1 MDKLPAP
8 REAGVGSL
16 ERADMNMYRIP
27 TPVRVTLLVL
37 LVPLA
42 AACAPSTVA
51 TPTPVSPALDAAA
64 AITAA
69 GVGHEVQALAHDST
83 RGRDTPSPELEK
95 AALYLEHRFRELGL
109 EPAGENGTYVQRWD
123 YDVVALDREATA
135 IRIQGQEVLA
145 PTYEADFFLV
155 PGFQTDTEARA
166 HYVGVAGDVRSVPGA
181 ARGAFMVFDLPGSE
195 VNREWQQRLDAAL
208 QPAMAGGPAGIIFVL
223 DPEFPRDILTQLA
236 GPTAGQQAPF
246 PLIGIAHEAARD
258 LFDAAGVDL
267 AAARADGA
275 PSALGDVVVEVTV
288 ARTRETHRPPNVVG
302 VRRGSD
308 PSLRDTYVVVTA
320 HFDHLGVGN
329 PDEAGDSIYNGA
341 DDNASGT
348 AALLEM
354 ARATMALPEAPARSI
369 LFLAVSG
376 EEKGLL
382 GSRAFVESP
391 TVPLSGI
398 VANIN
403 LDMVGRN
410 HPDTVIAIGQEYS
423 TLENVIRRVADRPGL
438 GLEVIED
445 PEPEKMFFFRS
456 DQLSFVQRGIPAVFF
471 TTGDHPDYHQ
481 QSDRP
486 ERIDNDKLA
495 RVARL
500 AFHLA
505 YEIAMDP
512 APPEWTEAGW
522 REVETMLQGM
532 AF

>member
-1 MDKLPAP
+1 
-8 REAGVGSL
+8 
-16 ERADMNMYRIP
+16 
-27 TPVRVTLLVL
+27 
-37 LVPLA
+37 
-42 AACAPSTVA
+42 
-51 TPTPVSPALDAAA
+51 
-64 AITAA
+64 
-69 GVGHEVQALAHDST
+69 
-83 RGRDTPSPELEK
+83 
-95 AALYLEHRFRELGL
+95 
-109 EPAGENGTYVQRWD
+109 
-123 YDVVALDREATA
+123 
-135 IRIQGQEVLA
+135 
-145 PTYEADFFLV
+145 
-155 PGFQTDTEARA
+155 
-166 HYVGVAGDVRSVPGA
+166 
-181 ARGAFMVFDLPGSE
+181 
-195 VNREWQQRLDAAL
+195 
-208 QPAMAGGPAGIIFVL
+208 
-223 DPEFPRDILTQLA
+223 
-236 GPTAGQQAPF
+236 
-246 PLIGIAHEAARD
+246 
-258 LFDAAGVDL
+258 
-267 AAARADGA
+267 
-275 PSALGDVVVEVTV
+275 
-288 ARTRETHRPPNVVG
+288 
-302 VRRGSD
+302 
-308 PSLRDTYVVVTA
+308 
-320 HFDHLGVGN
+320 VGN
-329 PDEAGDSIYNGA
+329 PDEGGDSIYNGA

-382 GSRAFVESP
+382 GSRAFVEAP
-391 TVPLSGI
+391 TVPLSGM

-423 TLENVIRRVADRPGL
+423 TLEDVIRRVADRPGL